1 MKSLIPVTNE
11 HRLLGRQFSSLT
23 ALQQEI
29 DRLFDGFGRGFA
41 ATSASPLLPSMD
53 VSETEKEIEI
63 TAELPGLEEKDVQ
76 LNVADNLLTIRGEKK
91 SHREEK
97 EKDYRLV
104 ERSYGSFQRT
114 IELPNG
120 VNPDSIQA
128 TISKGVL
135 KVVVPKPAPAQTKK
149 IAVKTAA

>member
-11 HRLLGRQFSSLT
+11 HRFFGRQLNPLT

-41 ATSASPLLPSMD
+41 ANAAPALLPSMD
-53 VSETEKEIEI
+53 VSETAKEIEI

-76 LNVADNLLTIRGEKK
+76 LNFADNLLTIRGEKK
-91 SHREEK
+91 SQREEK
-97 EKDYRLV
+97 DKDYRLV
-104 ERSYGSFQRT
+104 ERSYGSFERT
-114 IELPNG
+114 IELPGG

-149 IAVKTAA
+149 IEVKTAA

>member
-11 HRLLGRQFSSLT
+11 HRLFGRQFSPLT

-29 DRLFDGFGRGFA
+29 DRLFDGFGRGFS
-41 ATSASPLLPSMD
+41 ATSASPLLPSKD